1 MLILLDVVMRWLL
14 CLFFATSPPREDH
27 SGDPTTIRIRSLE
40 LAQLGFSLAKI
51 RWRRAVPIS
60 QPRFILS
67 CPPSRSRE
75 RERER
80 KADEVELEST
90 PPFVPKASEAT
101 RNAPVRKWNSL
112 KRQDKVSG
120 LKRGRPIQGQ
130 GGRGEESAGP
140 TPLPPVRGS
149 SPRNHRGGRASSSPI
164 VASQRFCFADQPSSY
179 LCPPHRAHR

>member
-140 TPLPPVRGS
+140 PPHPVRGS
-149 SPRNHRGGRASSSPI
+149 SPRNHRGGRARSSPI
-164 VASQRFCFADQPSSY
+164 VAS
-179 LCPPHRAHR
+179 

>member
-1 MLILLDVVMRWLL
+1 MAPLSFVR
-14 CLFFATSPPREDH
+14 LFSSTRGSLRC
-27 SGDPTTIRIRSLE
+27 TTIRIRSLE

-51 RWRRAVPIS
+51 RWRRAVSI
-60 QPRFILS
+60 S
-67 CPPSRSRE
+67 CPPSRSRERERE

-90 PPFVPKASEAT
+90 PPFVPKASEAA

-130 GGRGEESAGP
+130 GRRGEESAGP

>member
-1 MLILLDVVMRWLL
+1 M
-14 CLFFATSPPREDH
+14 
-27 SGDPTTIRIRSLE
+27 
-40 LAQLGFSLAKI
+40 
-51 RWRRAVPIS
+51 
-60 QPRFILS
+60 S

-75 RERER
+75 RDRERER

-90 PPFVPKASEAT
+90 PPFVPKASEAA

-140 TPLPPVRGS
+140 TPLP
-149 SPRNHRGGRASSSPI
+149 SPPCEARRPATIAAGGRA
-164 VASQRFCFADQPSSY
+164 RLPSSRAQDFV
-179 LCPPHRAHR
+179 LLTHQALIFVLHTARTDERSGRHGHFDDRLPVPLRVFLRHGIPEEKERGVREHVKRVSPECPQNKTAREKR